1 MVEIKREQKFICLI
15 IPMKDVDGFFNK
27 HPNNN
32 KKLDDVSYDYEKYR
46 EYLGKRTTNNYII
59 VNEDE
64 PYAKDVWNV
73 ILEGERKKQKLM
85 TFTFEIVGPKILNET
100 TKDALR
106 KHFLEEEIRIN
117 TFHPDIRVHLKED

>member
-1 MVEIKREQKFICLI
+1 MI
-15 IPMKDVDGFFNK
+15 MKNIE
-27 HPNNN
+27 N
-32 KKLDDVSYDYEKYR
+32 
-46 EYLGKRTTNNYII
+46 LGKRTTNNYII